1 MIGPVL
7 GRHRLCREVDPP
19 TREDY
24 PCRSAEWS
32 DCGPRGEFFLKWLE
46 GKGLGMSITAEQ
58 RKEAVGTYRVHAKDS
73 GSPDVQIA
81 LLTTRINELT
91 GHLQTHKKDNA
102 SRRGL
107 VLMVSKRNRLLKY
120 LARTEPERYT
130 SLIGRL
136 GLRK

>member
-1 MIGPVL
+1 
-7 GRHRLCREVDPP
+7 
-19 TREDY
+19 
-24 PCRSAEWS
+24 
-32 DCGPRGEFFLKWLE
+32 
-46 GKGLGMSITAEQ
+46 MSITVEQ
-58 RKEAVGTYRVHAKDS
+58 RKEAVSKNRISTKDS
-73 GSPDVQIA
+73 GSADVQIA

-91 GHLQTHKKDNA
+91 GHLQVNKKDNS

-130 SLIGRL
+130 ALIGRL